1 MRICGRVVAV
11 ALISLPAASV
21 FERAAADSASPGA
34 SVERRAP
41 DIDMFASMAGRCSTL
56 NVVGRDFTCNSVAFF
71 HSLGGR
77 SNFTVALND
86 PEDESHIISF
96 SGEKV
101 QRAQENLFE
110 LSIDRMLLNSR
121 DRPKV
126 DGLPTPAVE
135 PSSGI
140 CRQIG
145 SFATQQVSTIS
156 CTAIDGNSRKYELQ
170 FQSDGS
176 PIKVQRIRV
185 ADLAEEEQRAKVV
198 TAHIEQLRCRHKAD
212 AERVLPR
219 DRTSYILRCMEEE

>member
-1 MRICGRVVAV
+1 MRICRLAVAV
-11 ALISLPAASV
+11 ALILFSTASA
-21 FERAAADSASPGA
+21 FENAAADSMSPGA

-41 DIDMFASMAGRCSTL
+41 DIDMFVSMAGRCSTL
-56 NVVGRDFTCNSVAFF
+56 NVAGRDFACTSVAFF

-77 SNFTVALND
+77 SNFTIALND

-101 QRAQENLFE
+101 QRAQDDLFE
-110 LSIDRMLLNSR
+110 RSIDRMLLNSK

-145 SFATQQVSTIS
+145 SFATQRVSTIS
-156 CTAIDGNSRKYELQ
+156 CTAIDGNSGKYELQ
-170 FQSDGS
+170 FESDGS

-185 ADLAEEEQRAKVV
+185 AELGEEEQRAKVV

-219 DRTSYILRCMEEE
+219 DRTAYILRCMEEE

>member
-1 MRICGRVVAV
+1 MRICGRVAAV
-11 ALISLPAASV
+11 ALISLPTALAV
-21 FERAAADSASPGA
+21 ERAVADSAGPGA

-41 DIDMFASMAGRCSTL
+41 DIDMFVSMAGRCSTL
-56 NVVGRDFTCNSVAFF
+56 SVAGRDFTCTSVAFF

-77 SNFTVALND
+77 SNFTIALND

-101 QRAQENLFE
+101 QQAQNNLFE

-121 DRPKV
+121 ERPKV

-156 CTAIDGNSRKYELQ
+156 CVAIDGNSRKYELQ

-185 ADLAEEEQRAKVV
+185 AELAEEEQRGRVI

-212 AERVLPR
+212 AEHVLPR

>member
-1 MRICGRVVAV
+1 MRICRRVVAV
-11 ALISLPAASV
+11 VLISFSTVPV
-21 FERAAADSASPGA
+21 FECAVADSVNPGA
-34 SVERRAP
+34 PAERRAP

-56 NVVGRDFTCNSVAFF
+56 NVVGRDFACTSVAFF

-101 QRAQENLFE
+101 QRAQDNLFE
-110 LSIDRMLLNSR
+110 LSIDRMLLNSK
-121 DRPKV
+121 DRPRA
-126 DGLPTPAVE
+126 DGLPIPAIE

-140 CRQIG
+140 CKQVG
-145 SFATQQVSTIS
+145 SFVTQQVSTIS
-156 CTAIDGNSRKYELQ
+156 CTAIDGNSRKYELL
-170 FQSDGS
+170 FESDGS

-185 ADLAEEEQRAKVV
+185 AELAEEERRAKVV

-219 DRTSYILRCMEEE
+219 DRTAYILRCMEEE